1 MAAYFGLCSVRW
13 ESEKW
18 EQSIEKACNCVSFF
32 LFFYSSL
39 AGLKRARI
47 EPIRVCYDNK
57 LGQC

>member
-13 ESEKW
+13 ESEKMGTVNR
-18 EQSIEKACNCVSFF
+18 EKHATVF
-32 LFFYSSL
+32 LPFFFYSSL